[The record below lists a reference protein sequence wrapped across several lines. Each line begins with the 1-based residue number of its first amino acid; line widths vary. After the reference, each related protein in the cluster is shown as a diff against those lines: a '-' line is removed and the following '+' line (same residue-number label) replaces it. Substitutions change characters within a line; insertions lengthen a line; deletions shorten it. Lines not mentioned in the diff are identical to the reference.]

1 MFGGITLC
9 WICKSSDTWRAF
21 SDLLAFVFLSFLS
34 GDEDGPVGKP
44 RALYPETGVCEH
56 VRQLVRLHASGALA
70 VPPGPR
76 AFQGPRVRPAQE
88 VQRPG
93 TCLRWTTRLT
103 DWRTDRQTV
112 KTDRLVGGQTGKRR
126 EKPEVQ
132 KSAGGGEKSP
142 SAGSGPIRGPE
153 LPLVE
158 GPPPQESVKAQDWR
172 RGEGAGS
179 PSFSFVQCIGSLRL
193 TDRTEGGGIVPGCE
207 CPYQS
212 CCCCFELKK
221 KKKTMVRVF
230 PHRHHMDWCNKLKRM
245 REMKVDP

>member
-1 MFGGITLC
+1 M
-9 WICKSSDTWRAF
+9 
-21 SDLLAFVFLSFLS
+21 
-34 GDEDGPVGKP
+34 
-44 RALYPETGVCEH
+44 
-56 VRQLVRLHASGALA
+56 
-70 VPPGPR
+70 
-76 AFQGPRVRPAQE
+76 
-88 VQRPG
+88 
-93 TCLRWTTRLT
+93 
-103 DWRTDRQTV
+103 
-112 KTDRLVGGQTGKRR
+112 GGQTGKRR

-230 PHRHHMDWCNKLKRM
+230 PQTPYGLVQQTQKNEGDESGSVKPISPEVVVTAKTNKTFPKCIFVISPGL
-245 REMKVDP
+245 PSLYF